1 MNPSASHTAGLSLRH
16 AALIAGIAYILN
28 PVTYAET
35 VYPHLV
41 IHGNIAQTVQ
51 NIAARPGTF
60 AVIIFS
66 YLISFIGDI
75 VIAWAL
81 YVLLAPVN
89 RALSLLT
96 ALFQLVYA
104 AVALDGVMHL
114 LTVFN
119 LITTPELR
127 ATFTDAALQSQV
139 ATLLSFFRSTFSVS
153 LILFG
158 IHLVLLGY
166 LVFRSTYMPRWL
178 GVLLVIDGTGWLID
192 SASPYFY
199 PHLPL
204 TYLPAVFLGEL
215 ALLLWLLIRGW
226 KIREPVPAIFQS
238 HVF

>member
-1 MNPSASHTAGLSLRH
+1 MNPSASHTAGLSLRQ

-96 ALFQLVYA
+96 AFFQLVYA

-127 ATFTDAALQSQV
+127 ATFTDAALQSQDRHTAFVLPLHVQRV
-139 ATLLSFFRSTFSVS
+139 AHPLWYSPGPARLPRLSFHVHATVAR
-153 LILFG
+153 
-158 IHLVLLGY
+158 
-166 LVFRSTYMPRWL
+166 R
-178 GVLLVIDGTGWLID
+178 
-192 SASPYFY
+192 
-199 PHLPL
+199 L
-204 TYLPAVFLGEL
+204 TRY
-215 ALLLWLLIRGW
+215 
-226 KIREPVPAIFQS
+226 
-238 HVF
+238 